1 MKLKQLAL
9 TASVGAGLLAASLPS
24 QAIIVG
30 AAGEAYLIPLV
41 IYQSTGPGRVN
52 TLIQVTVPGSMGEET
67 IPNDFTALNVGAY
80 NCEKDDVGACVDPPT
95 LFPSTV
101 DVTDEDPVDENYIH
115 WAFFDEN
122 SKHVCN
128 NEFKITPDDFA
139 GINWGSLVENNNC
152 NAVDGQDVDGLPG
165 YMVLSNDSSYKAGG
179 NADPQFAFFA
189 DAYLVTANPGGL
201 SPTWGTV
208 AAKIPTLPMSDGND
222 EDSLCDQGVPTPVDS
237 VCYNGDNINVSPL
250 IAGMRTNRSD
260 GKTSRVF
267 WDLTLSTRRQPTMHV
282 VWMDRLY
289 NDESVDEDENQI
301 QIARSLVFDSHEESC
316 SGPAPKL
323 YELTTI
329 WIEPL
334 PGGKIPK
341 GEGNPPTI
349 PEWATYSVQA
359 CDPVAPNGGDT
370 SPFQTADVPG
380 FILYGMDEPIDTNA
394 DRPES
399 AGVAFAIQF
408 NTVIDTTQPNVIP
421 VETAFGHERGL
432 FAE

>member
-41 IYQSTGPGRVN
+41 IYQSNGPGKVN
-52 TLIQVTVPGSMGEET
+52 TLIQITVPGSMGEET

-80 NCEKDDVGACVDPPT
+80 NCEKDAAGVCLEPPS

-115 WAFFDEN
+115 WAFFDEE

-128 NEFKITPDDFA
+128 NEEPITPDDFA
-139 GINWGSLVENNNC
+139 GINWGKLVENGNC
-152 NAVDGQDVDGLPG
+152 NAVDGRDVDGLKG
-165 YMVLSNDSSYKAGG
+165 YMVLSNLSSYRNN
-179 NADPQFAFFA
+179 NAEPQFAFFA
-189 DAYLVTANPGGL
+189 DAYLVTNGDDGL
-201 SPTWGTV
+201 SPQWGTV
-208 AAKIPTLPMSDGND
+208 AAKIPTLPMSDGPD
-222 EDSLCDQGVPTPVDS
+222 ATPCVPTPADS
-237 VCYNGDNINVSPL
+237 VCYSGDQIDASPL

-260 GKTSRVF
+260 GVRSTVY
-267 WDLTLSTRRQPTMHV
+267 WDLTLSTRTQPTMHV
-282 VWMDRLY
+282 VWMDRNFVGNRVY
-289 NDESVDEDENQI
+289 DDPSQEGQEVPIKIS
-301 QIARSLVFDSHEESC
+301 RSAVFDSHEESC

-323 YELTTI
+323 TELTTI

-334 PGGKIPK
+334 CNDDPSACSSQPK
-341 GEGNPPTI
+341 PS
-349 PEWATYSVQA
+349 WATYTVKA
-359 CDPVAPNGGDT
+359 CDPVLPNDDNRA
-370 SPFQTADVPG
+370 SPFATQDVPG
-380 FILYGMDEPIDTNA
+380 FILYGMEEPVDNDIDA
-394 DRPES
+394 PES

-408 NTVIDTTQPNVIP
+408 NTVIDDVTPNVIP